1 MNITNNI
8 IVFDDSDISQLSPLQ
23 QGGLSNAISLLQ
35 IPDDAE
41 PPTPAEYLSTQM
53 NGWLDSY
60 ASQYQEARLL
70 TFTDLGKAIVSATPE
85 QQSQIQPLIE
95 QAQTILGVN
104 NDNG

>member
-1 MNITNNI
+1 MKFTNNQFI
-8 IVFDDSDISQLSPLQ
+8 FEPSDVS
-23 QGGLSNAISLLQ
+23 ARTSLEQAGIAAQCSEGQTPEQWLTQVIENQ
-35 IPDDAE
+35 IGVA
-41 PPTPAEYLSTQM
+41 AASYLNEQ
-53 NGWLDSY
+53 
-60 ASQYQEARLL
+60 LL